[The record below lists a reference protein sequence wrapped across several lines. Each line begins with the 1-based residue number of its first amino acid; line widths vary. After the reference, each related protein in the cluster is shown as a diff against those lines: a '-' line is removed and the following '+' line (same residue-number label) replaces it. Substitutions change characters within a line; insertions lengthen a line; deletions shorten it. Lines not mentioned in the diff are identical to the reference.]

1 MFYVFESAPSLPN
14 LDFDEFLHFH
24 ILSYSTK
31 SKYTRK
37 MYSYEKIHLPI
48 SIILSLF
55 VYTWLYKHCP
65 SNIGVRSHKVKNPWT
80 KSTHFLAEIRK
91 VVLMCFGNKRW
102 RSKLSKYIE
111 GVSCW
116 YFFRKIWFEC
126 FAYFLLPKQTQK
138 GKIKQYNRYSWNLL
152 ATKKVFF
159 QKWVLL
165 FIFQNKVI
173 TLFQ

>member
-55 VYTWLYKHCP
+55 VYNACGNVNIFYK
-65 SNIGVRSHKVKNPWT
+65 T
-80 KSTHFLAEIRK
+80 LE
-91 VVLMCFGNKRW
+91 
-102 RSKLSKYIE
+102 YI
-111 GVSCW
+111 
-116 YFFRKIWFEC
+116 F
-126 FAYFLLPKQTQK
+126 
-138 GKIKQYNRYSWNLL
+138 
-152 ATKKVFF
+152 TKKSPD
-159 QKWVLL
+159 
-165 FIFQNKVI
+165 
-173 TLFQ
+173 

>member
-1 MFYVFESAPSLPN
+1 MFYVFESAPS

-55 VYTWLYKHCP
+55 VYMLLYKHCP
-65 SNIGVRSHKVKNPWT
+65 SNIGVRFRKNPWT
-80 KSTHFLAEIRK
+80 KNTHFLAEIRK

-102 RSKLSKYIE
+102 RSKHSKYIE
-111 GVSCW
+111 GVSSW
-116 YFFRKIWFEC
+116 YFLKKIWFEC
-126 FAYFLLPKQTQK
+126 FACFLLAKQIQK
-138 GKIKQYNRYSWNLL
+138 GKIK
-152 ATKKVFF
+152 
-159 QKWVLL
+159 
-165 FIFQNKVI
+165 
-173 TLFQ
+173 

>member
-65 SNIGVRSHKVKNPWT
+65 SNIGVRSHKFKNPMV
-80 KSTHFLAEIRK
+80 KEHS
-91 VVLMCFGNKRW
+91 
-102 RSKLSKYIE
+102 LS
-111 GVSCW
+111 C
-116 YFFRKIWFEC
+116 
-126 FAYFLLPKQTQK
+126 
-138 GKIKQYNRYSWNLL
+138 
-152 ATKKVFF
+152 
-159 QKWVLL
+159 
-165 FIFQNKVI
+165 
-173 TLFQ
+173 

>member
-1 MFYVFESAPSLPN
+1 MFENDITVIITNFSLPLFTHPRRLIFSEFLIRLLKKDMRFTNNFLFFELVYVCFNVFESAPSLPN

-102 RSKLSKYIE
+102 RSTLSKYIE
-111 GVSCW
+111 SVS
-116 YFFRKIWFEC
+116 
-126 FAYFLLPKQTQK
+126 
-138 GKIKQYNRYSWNLL
+138 S
-152 ATKKVFF
+152 
-159 QKWVLL
+159 
-165 FIFQNKVI
+165 
-173 TLFQ
+173 